1 MIGLRINKNGV
12 VVGDVSPWL
21 ADRNAADA
29 RERGLRK
36 IAALELQASK
46 LHGPTR
52 GSKVDR
58 VDVTRA
64 PGGRMQNTSTHA
76 SPLRMYVNMT
86 LTLHQDR
93 EEYS

>member
-21 ADRNAADA
+21 ADQYRNAADA

-46 LHGPTR
+46 LQALAGE
-52 GSKVDR
+52 
-58 VDVTRA
+58 
-64 PGGRMQNTSTHA
+64 
-76 SPLRMYVNMT
+76 
-86 LTLHQDR
+86 LT
-93 EEYS
+93 